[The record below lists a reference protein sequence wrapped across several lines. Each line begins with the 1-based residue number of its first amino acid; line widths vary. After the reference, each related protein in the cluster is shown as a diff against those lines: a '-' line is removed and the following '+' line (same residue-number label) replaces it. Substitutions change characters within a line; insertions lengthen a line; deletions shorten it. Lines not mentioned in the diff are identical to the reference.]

1 MFLEDNTFEILSL
14 ENDIFYESIR
24 LDSLKYSIME
34 DIYTENG
41 NSAFDR
47 FKKFIDSVVKKIKS
61 FFKKVKDA
69 ISDFFTHKNI
79 NDKLNDL
86 EKDVKEN
93 PELGK
98 LKVKVHDYT
107 KLEQLND
114 QAISDLNHRVEATEK
129 IMEKYRK
136 RRNGIIAAGI
146 AMTTLTFSA
155 AVGMAKNVENICNT
169 RLRQKTDQVT
179 DQINS
184 VNKRIDDVQNNSS
197 YLFARVRNQDSQISN
212 NKMDIYEIKHSIN
225 DVKKNIDQNKKE
237 ISDNYSTLSNDISR
251 NGMAINNISRA
262 LADEQ
267 HEHLCASS
275 RLSDEL
281 DKHAKTTGQIQ
292 AYLKEE
298 QKLLNAYT
306 ELMSDNSKYSVDKVK
321 GILSD
326 VISFGK
332 SRGAVPK

>member
-14 ENDIFYESIR
+14 EHDIFYENIR

-34 DIYTENG
+34 DIYIENG

-47 FKKFIDSVVKKIKS
+47 FKKFIDSVVEKIKS

-69 ISDFFTHKNI
+69 ISNFFTHKNI

-86 EKDVKEN
+86 EKDIKEN

-98 LKVKVHDYT
+98 QKVKVHDYT

-114 QAISDLNHRVEATEK
+114 QAISDLNHRVESTEK

-136 RRNGIIAAGI
+136 QRNGIIAAGI
-146 AMTTLTFSA
+146 ATTTLTFLA
-155 AVGMAKNVENICNT
+155 AVHMAKNVEGECNS

-184 VNKRIDDVQNNSS
+184 VNKRIDDVQRDSSELSTLMNN
-197 YLFARVRNQDSQISN
+197 QESQISK
-212 NKMDIYEIKHSIN
+212 NKEDINEIKYSIN
-225 DVKKNIDQNKKE
+225 DIKNDTDQNKKE
-237 ISDNYSTLSNDISR
+237 ISDNYNKLADAIIHNNT
-251 NGMAINNISRA
+251 AINKIKENFREERK
-262 LADEQ
+262 D
-267 HEHLCASS
+267 HLLDLSS
-275 RLSDEL
+275 IKAEL
-281 DKHAKTTGQIQ
+281 DDHAITTEQIQ
-292 AYLKEE
+292 RYLKEE

-306 ELMSDNSKYSVDKVK
+306 ELMSDNSKYSVARVK
-321 GILSD
+321 SILSD
-326 VISFGK
+326 VISFGWNN
-332 SRGAVPK
+332 GAVT

>member
-1 MFLEDNTFEILSL
+1 MFFEDDTFEILSL

-34 DIYTENG
+34 DIYTENE

-79 NDKLNDL
+79 DDKLNDL
-86 EKDVKEN
+86 EKDIKEN

-107 KLEQLND
+107 KLEQLNN
-114 QAISDLNHRVEATEK
+114 QAISDLNHRVESTEK

-136 RRNGIIAAGI
+136 QRNGIIAAGI
-146 AMTTLTFSA
+146 ATTTLTFLA
-155 AVGMAKNVENICNT
+155 AVHMAKNVEGECNS

-184 VNKRIDDVQNNSS
+184 VNERIDGVQRDISEVSTLMN
-197 YLFARVRNQDSQISN
+197 NQDRQISK
-212 NKMDIYEIKHSIN
+212 NKKDINEIKYSIN
-225 DVKKNIDQNKKE
+225 DVKNDTDQNKKE
-237 ISDNYSTLSNDISR
+237 ISDNYNK
-251 NGMAINNISRA
+251 
-262 LADEQ
+262 LADAIIQNNTAIKKIKKDFHDERK
-267 HEHLCASS
+267 EHLLDLS
-275 RLSDEL
+275 RIKSEL
-281 DKHAKTTGQIQ
+281 DDHAVTTEQIQ
-292 AYLKEE
+292 KYLKEE
-298 QKLLNAYT
+298 QKLLKAYT
-306 ELMSDNSKYSVDKVK
+306 ELMSDNSKYSVARVK
-321 GILSD
+321 CILSD
-326 VISFGK
+326 VISFGWNN
-332 SRGAVPK
+332 GAVT

>member
-1 MFLEDNTFEILSL
+1 
-14 ENDIFYESIR
+14 
-24 LDSLKYSIME
+24 ME

-93 PELGK
+93 PKLGK

-107 KLEQLND
+107 KLEQLNN

-146 AMTTLTFSA
+146 ATTTLTFLA
-155 AVGMAKNVENICNT
+155 AVAMAKHVESDCDA
-169 RLRQKTDQVT
+169 RLHSQFGYVT
-179 DQINS
+179 NQIDS
-184 VNKRIDDVQNNSS
+184 VKKRIDRVQ
-197 YLFARVRNQDSQISN
+197 
-212 NKMDIYEIKHSIN
+212 
-225 DVKKNIDQNKKE
+225 
-237 ISDNYSTLSNDISR
+237 SD
-251 NGMAINNISRA
+251 
-262 LADEQ
+262 
-267 HEHLCASS
+267 SS
-275 RLSDEL
+275 RLFTLVNKNERDILDSKYTINNKIHDINMKMPADLTPKL
-281 DKHAKTTGQIQ
+281 DKYAKRTRQIQ

-306 ELMSDNSKYSVDKVK
+306 ELMSDNSKYSVAKVK
-321 GILSD
+321 SILSD
-326 VISFGK
+326 VISFGR
-332 SRGAVPK
+332 SNGAVPE

>member
-1 MFLEDNTFEILSL
+1 MFFEDNTFEILSL
-14 ENDIFYESIR
+14 EHDIFYENIH

-47 FKKFIDSVVKKIKS
+47 FKKFIDSVVEKIKS

-86 EKDVKEN
+86 EKDIKEN

-98 LKVKVHDYT
+98 QKVKVHDYT

-136 RRNGIIAAGI
+136 QRNGIIAAGI
-146 AMTTLTFSA
+146 ATTTLTFLA
-155 AVGMAKNVENICNT
+155 AVHMAKNVEGECNS

-184 VNKRIDDVQNNSS
+184 VNKRIDDVQRDSS
-197 YLFARVRNQDSQISN
+197 ELSTLMNKQERQISK
-212 NKMDIYEIKHSIN
+212 NKEDINEIKYSIN
-225 DVKKNIDQNKKE
+225 NVKNDIDQNKKE
-237 ISDNYSTLSNDISR
+237 ISDNYNKLADAI
-251 NGMAINNISRA
+251 INNNTAIKKIKKDFH
-262 LADEQ
+262 DERK
-267 HEHLCASS
+267 EHLLDLS
-275 RLSDEL
+275 RIESNLYD
-281 DKHAKTTGQIQ
+281 HAITTEQIQ
-292 AYLKEE
+292 RYLKEE

-306 ELMSDNSKYSVDKVK
+306 ELMSDNSKYSVARVK
-321 GILSD
+321 CILSD
-326 VISFGK
+326 VISFGN
-332 SRGAVPK
+332 RGAVPE

>member
-1 MFLEDNTFEILSL
+1 MFFEDNTFEILSL
-14 ENDIFYESIR
+14 EHDIFYENIH

-47 FKKFIDSVVKKIKS
+47 FKKFIGSVVEKIKS

-69 ISDFFTHKNI
+69 ISNFFTHKNI

-86 EKDVKEN
+86 EKDIKEN

-98 LKVKVHDYT
+98 QKVKVHDYT

-136 RRNGIIAAGI
+136 QRNGIIAAGI
-146 AMTTLTFSA
+146 ATTTLTFLA
-155 AVGMAKNVENICNT
+155 AVHMAKNAEGACNS

-184 VNKRIDDVQNNSS
+184 VNKRIDDVQSNISELS
-197 YLFARVRNQDSQISN
+197 TRVDNQESQISK
-212 NKMDIYEIKHSIN
+212 NKEDINEIKYSIN
-225 DVKKNIDQNKKE
+225 DVKNDIDQNKKE
-237 ISDNYSTLSNDISR
+237 ISDNYNK
-251 NGMAINNISRA
+251 
-262 LADEQ
+262 LADAIIHNNKAIKEIKKNFNEERK
-267 HEHLCASS
+267 EHYLDVSHINS
-275 RLSDEL
+275 EL
-281 DKHAKTTGQIQ
+281 DAHAITTEQIQ
-292 AYLKEE
+292 KYLKEE
-298 QKLLNAYT
+298 QKLLNAYA
-306 ELMSDNSKYSVDKVK
+306 ELMSDNSKYSVARVK
-321 GILSD
+321 SILSD
-326 VISFGK
+326 VISFGWNT
-332 SRGAVPK
+332 GAVT

>member
-1 MFLEDNTFEILSL
+1 MFFEDNTFEILSL
-14 ENDIFYESIR
+14 EHDIFYENIH

-47 FKKFIDSVVKKIKS
+47 FKKFIGSVVEKIKS

-69 ISDFFTHKNI
+69 ISNFFTHKNI

-86 EKDVKEN
+86 EKDIKEN

-98 LKVKVHDYT
+98 QKVKVHDYT

-114 QAISDLNHRVEATEK
+114 QAISDLNHRVESTEK

-136 RRNGIIAAGI
+136 QRNGIIAAGI
-146 AMTTLTFSA
+146 AITTLTFSV
-155 AVGMAKNVENICNT
+155 AVNMAKNVENICNT

-184 VNKRIDDVQNNSS
+184 VNKRIDDVQRNSS
-197 YLFARVRNQDSQISN
+197 ELSTLVDKQDSQISK
-212 NKMDIYEIKHSIN
+212 NKEDINEIKYSIN
-225 DVKKNIDQNKKE
+225 DVKNDTDQNKKE
-237 ISDNYSTLSNDISR
+237 ISDNYNK
-251 NGMAINNISRA
+251 
-262 LADEQ
+262 LADAIIQNNTAIKKIKKDFHDERK
-267 HEHLCASS
+267 EHLLDLS
-275 RLSDEL
+275 RIESEL
-281 DKHAKTTGQIQ
+281 DDHAITTEHIQ
-292 AYLKEE
+292 RYLKEE

-306 ELMSDNSKYSVDKVK
+306 ELMSDNSKYSVARVK
-321 GILSD
+321 SILNE
-326 VISFGK
+326 VISFGWNN
-332 SRGAVPK
+332 GAVT

>member
-47 FKKFIDSVVKKIKS
+47 FKKFIDSVVEKIKS

-86 EKDVKEN
+86 EKDIKEN

-98 LKVKVHDYT
+98 QKVKVHDYT

-114 QAISDLNHRVEATEK
+114 QAISDLNHRVESTEK

-136 RRNGIIAAGI
+136 QRNGIIAAGI
-146 AMTTLTFSA
+146 ATTTLTFLA
-155 AVGMAKNVENICNT
+155 AVHMAKNVEGECNS

-184 VNKRIDDVQNNSS
+184 VNKRIDDVQRDSSELSTLMNN
-197 YLFARVRNQDSQISN
+197 QESQISK
-212 NKMDIYEIKHSIN
+212 NKEDINEIKYSIN
-225 DVKKNIDQNKKE
+225 DIKNDTDQNKKE
-237 ISDNYSTLSNDISR
+237 ISDNYNKLADAIIHNNT
-251 NGMAINNISRA
+251 AINKIKENFR
-262 LADEQ
+262 EERK
-267 HEHLCASS
+267 EHLLDLSS
-275 RLSDEL
+275 IKAEL
-281 DKHAKTTGQIQ
+281 DDHAITTEQIQ
-292 AYLKEE
+292 RYLKEE

-306 ELMSDNSKYSVDKVK
+306 ELMSDNSKYSVARVK
-321 GILSD
+321 SILSD
-326 VISFGK
+326 VISFGWNN
-332 SRGAVPK
+332 GAVT

>member
-34 DIYTENG
+34 DIYIENG

>member
-1 MFLEDNTFEILSL
+1 MFFEDNTFEILSL
-14 ENDIFYESIR
+14 EHDIFYENIR

-47 FKKFIDSVVKKIKS
+47 FKKFIGSVVEKIKS

-86 EKDVKEN
+86 EKDIKEN

-98 LKVKVHDYT
+98 QKVKVHDYT

-146 AMTTLTFSA
+146 AITTLTFSA
-155 AVGMAKNVENICNT
+155 AVAMAKNVENICNI

-184 VNKRIDDVQNNSS
+184 VNERIDGVQRDISEVSTRMNN
-197 YLFARVRNQDSQISN
+197 QESQISK
-212 NKMDIYEIKHSIN
+212 NKEDINEIKYSIN
-225 DVKKNIDQNKKE
+225 DIKNDTDQNKKE
-237 ISDNYSTLSNDISR
+237 ISDNYNKLADAIIHNNT
-251 NGMAINNISRA
+251 AINKIKENFR
-262 LADEQ
+262 EERK
-267 HEHLCASS
+267 EHLLDLSS
-275 RLSDEL
+275 IKAEL
-281 DKHAKTTGQIQ
+281 DGHAITTEQIQ
-292 AYLKEE
+292 RYLKEE
-298 QKLLNAYT
+298 QKLLKAYT
-306 ELMSDNSKYSVDKVK
+306 ELMSDNSKYSVALEQRCCNIINK
-321 GILSD
+321 IYEL
-326 VISFGK
+326 
-332 SRGAVPK
+332 

>member
-1 MFLEDNTFEILSL
+1 MFFEDNTFEILSL
-14 ENDIFYESIR
+14 ENDIFYENIR

-47 FKKFIDSVVKKIKS
+47 FKKFIGSVVEKIKS

-69 ISDFFTHKNI
+69 ISNFFTHKNI

-86 EKDVKEN
+86 EKDIKEN

-98 LKVKVHDYT
+98 QKVKVHDYT

-136 RRNGIIAAGI
+136 QRNGIIAAGI
-146 AMTTLTFSA
+146 ATTTLTFLA
-155 AVGMAKNVENICNT
+155 AVHMAKNVEGECNS

-184 VNKRIDDVQNNSS
+184 VNERIDGVQRDISEVSTLMN
-197 YLFARVRNQDSQISN
+197 NQDRQISK
-212 NKMDIYEIKHSIN
+212 NKEDINEIKYSIN
-225 DVKKNIDQNKKE
+225 DVKNDTDQNKKE
-237 ISDNYSTLSNDISR
+237 ISDNYNKLADAI
-251 NGMAINNISRA
+251 INNNTAIKK
-262 LADEQ
+262 L
-267 HEHLCASS
+267 
-275 RLSDEL
+275 
-281 DKHAKTTGQIQ
+281 KKTSMT
-292 AYLKEE
+292 
-298 QKLLNAYT
+298 
-306 ELMSDNSKYSVDKVK
+306 S
-321 GILSD
+321 
-326 VISFGK
+326 GK
-332 SRGAVPK
+332 NIYWI

>member
-1 MFLEDNTFEILSL
+1 MFFEDNTFEILSL
-14 ENDIFYESIR
+14 EHDIFYENIR

-34 DIYTENG
+34 DIYTENE

-47 FKKFIDSVVKKIKS
+47 FKKFIGNVVEKIKS

-86 EKDVKEN
+86 EKDIKEN

-98 LKVKVHDYT
+98 QKVKVHDYT

-136 RRNGIIAAGI
+136 QRNGIIAAGI
-146 AMTTLTFSA
+146 ATTTLSFLA
-155 AVGMAKNVENICNT
+155 AVHMAKNVEGECNS

-184 VNKRIDDVQNNSS
+184 VNKRIDDVQRDSSELSTLMNN
-197 YLFARVRNQDSQISN
+197 QESQISK
-212 NKMDIYEIKHSIN
+212 NKEDINEIKYSIN
-225 DVKKNIDQNKKE
+225 DVKNDTDQNKKE
-237 ISDNYSTLSNDISR
+237 ISDNYNK
-251 NGMAINNISRA
+251 
-262 LADEQ
+262 LADAIIQNNTAVNKIKKNFHEERK
-267 HEHLCASS
+267 EHLLDLSS
-275 RLSDEL
+275 IKAEL
-281 DKHAKTTGQIQ
+281 DDHAITTEQIQ
-292 AYLKEE
+292 RYLKEE
-298 QKLLNAYT
+298 QKLLKAYT
-306 ELMSDNSKYSVDKVK
+306 ELMSDNSKYSVARVK
-321 GILSD
+321 CILND
-326 VISFGK
+326 VISFGWNN
-332 SRGAVPK
+332 GAVT